1 MLATFTPA
9 KAFEDLEG
17 EKSTMG
23 VEGGVAEV
31 GLDDEGNFS
40 QAKWA
45 MASTVSSIAVKEAD
59 SELDDEISAEDNAE
73 MLRINELAKK
83 AALTTEVADGDDE
96 VASECSDM
104 SDVSDIFPSVGI
116 GAVGSD
122 SEEDD

>member
-1 MLATFTPA
+1 
-9 KAFEDLEG
+9 
-17 EKSTMG
+17 
-23 VEGGVAEV
+23 
-31 GLDDEGNFS
+31 
-40 QAKWA
+40 

-96 VASECSDM
+96 VTSECSDM